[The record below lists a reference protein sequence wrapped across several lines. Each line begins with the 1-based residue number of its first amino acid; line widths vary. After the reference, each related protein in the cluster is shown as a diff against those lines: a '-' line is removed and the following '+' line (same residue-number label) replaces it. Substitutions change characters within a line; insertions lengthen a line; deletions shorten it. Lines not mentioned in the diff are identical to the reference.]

1 MRSDLLFRFG
11 RDMRIRGWMVSWSVC
26 WRNVG
31 YVLKVDVIGWQ
42 YSLQCLLKIL
52 DCCNQ

>member
-11 RDMRIRGWMVSWSVC
+11 REMRIRGWLVSWSVC

-31 YVLKVDVIGWQ
+31 CVLKVDVIGWQ
-42 YSLQCLLKIL
+42 CSLHCLLKIL
-52 DCCNQ
+52 DCCNL